1 MKTGSGEGPGI
12 WGSIGW
18 LILFFFLQGLTSVL
32 AGMWRA
38 YEVGPGQEVVLD
50 ARFGTLLSI
59 ALLTSAAAIIVLL
72 RKRLLIDTAKRIHQY
87 WWKVG
92 GLLLLAVI
100 VFNMAYGSIFLGDR
114 LAQPEMVILVEA
126 ARTGILSGI
135 VVFATVVFVA
145 PIAEELLFR
154 GQLQPAIERRFG
166 PWPSIIVPAI
176 FFGAIHLQ
184 PLAAPPLILVGA
196 ILGWLRWK
204 TGSLTVPI
212 AFHIFMNAAAFVAM
226 FFGLMPQ

>member
-50 ARFGTLLSI
+50 ARFGTLLSV

-92 GLLLLAVI
+92 GILLLAVI

-126 ARTGILSGI
+126 ARTSVLSGI
-135 VVFATVVFVA
+135 LVFTTVVFAA

-166 PWPSIIVPAI
+166 PWPSILVPAI
-176 FFGAIHLQ
+176 VFGAIHLQ

-204 TGSLTVPI
+204 TGSLTIPIVFHVTMNAI
-212 AFHIFMNAAAFVAM
+212 AFLTM
-226 FFGLMPQ
+226 FFGFTPQ